1 MIALN
6 ALRELEQHISTI
18 ERNNKV
24 LQTRL
29 ALANQRVTGPDR
41 PNRKKLTRR
50 EVMDIRAAHRGGMS
64 QRDLAR
70 NYGVN
75 PATIS
80 RLVRG
85 IYHR

>member
-1 MIALN
+1 MIALH
-6 ALRELEQHISTI
+6 ALRELEQHIETI
-18 ERNNKV
+18 ERNAKV

-29 ALANQRVTGPDR
+29 ALANQRATGPDR
-41 PNRKKLTRR
+41 PNRKKLSQR
-50 EVMDIRAAHRGGMS
+50 EVRDIRAAHRGGMAQS
-64 QRDLAR
+64 DLAR
-70 NYGVN
+70 SYGVN